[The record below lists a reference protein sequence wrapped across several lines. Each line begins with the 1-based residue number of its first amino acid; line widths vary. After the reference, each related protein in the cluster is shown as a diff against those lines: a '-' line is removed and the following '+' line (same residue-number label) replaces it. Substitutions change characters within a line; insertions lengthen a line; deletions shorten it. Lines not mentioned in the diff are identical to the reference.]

1 MLKRELGLA
10 ELTLYGVGMIV
21 GAGIYALIGKVC
33 GLAGNGVWLSFILS
47 SFLAIFTGLSY
58 AQLGSML
65 PKDAAEYEYVK
76 SSTKNEFLS
85 IAISWLMLGSM
96 LLSATTVALGFA
108 GYLAALLGG
117 SIELF
122 AAFSIVIF
130 TLINYM
136 GMNISA
142 KINDVLTLLEI
153 LGLVIIILGTIFALF
168 TSHISVRSVDYFD
181 FPLKGVFAGAVLAF
195 FAFIGFGSITKIA
208 EETKSPEKTIP
219 KAILLSIFITTLLY
233 IGVALSA
240 VTLASPK
247 ELYVSKEPAALIAEK
262 INPWLRFFISF
273 VALFSTGNTILLI
286 LISSSRMFYGLASR
300 GVFPR
305 FLAKID
311 KKTSTPFYAVFLSGI
326 VSTLLLMVGDIRTVA
341 EVTNVWIF
349 ICYFFVN
356 LSAVLLY
363 KEAKEK
369 AWFKVPLAV
378 RNIPIPS
385 VLGMIASLLMTAYVF
400 LQSTSSIL
408 AIALTFLLL
417 LFACIFYTLKKRG
430 F

>member
-1 MLKRELGLA
+1 MLRRELGLA

-33 GLAGNGVWLSFILS
+33 GLAGNGVWLSFLLS
-47 SFLAIFTGLSY
+47 SFLAVFTGLSY

-76 SSTKNEFLS
+76 SSTKSEFLS
-85 IAISWLMLGSM
+85 IAVSWLMLGSM
-96 LLSATTVALGFA
+96 LISATTVALGFA
-108 GYLAALLGG
+108 GYLTALIGG
-117 SIELF
+117 SQVVFAILSIILF
-122 AAFSIVIF
+122 TF
-130 TLINYM
+130 INYV
-136 GMNISA
+136 GIKISA
-142 KINDVLTLLEI
+142 KINDVLTLLEVS
-153 LGLVIIILGTIFALF
+153 GLVIIILGTIFALF
-168 TSHISVRSVDYFD
+168 ASQANVRSVDYFD
-181 FPLKGVFAGAVLAF
+181 FPLEGVFAGAVLAF
-195 FAFIGFGSITKIA
+195 FAFIGFGSITKMA
-208 EETKSPEKTIP
+208 EETKNPEKTIP

-240 VTLASPK
+240 VTLASPE
-247 ELYVSKEPAALIAEK
+247 ELYASKEPASLIAEK

-286 LISSSRMFYGLASR
+286 LISSSRMLYGLASR
-300 GVFPR
+300 GIFPS

-311 KKTSTPFYAVFLSGI
+311 KRTSTPFYAVFLSGLI
-326 VSTLLLMVGDIRTVA
+326 SALLLMVGDIRTVA

-378 RNIPIPS
+378 RDIPIPS

-400 LQSTSSIL
+400 LQSTSSAL
-408 AIALTFLLL
+408 ATALTFLLL
-417 LFACIFYTLKKRG
+417 LFACIFYALKKRG
-430 F
+430 S